1 MHRDV
6 RVDTAGWSGLRA
18 ALAVISAS
26 AVPQPST
33 VPPQPAG
40 SPPRPGSGRPA
51 GPGPGPA
58 LPGECPESRSAA
70 PRQNGRPAAFGPDDR
85 SVQSGHAPLPGQYPG
100 PYPDEPA
107 EPEPGQY
114 PAGRYAEEPYS
125 EQQSAAGR
133 YPGEEALGGEAA
145 TAAGSGH
152 PDLAEVTDADVD
164 ADPAGPDPD
173 HGGPTV
179 PAQSA
184 GPARAG
190 SAPPDFS
197 RPDAAQAESL
207 RMLAL
212 VKLAQGGDG
221 EAFGQLYDAYSDTV
235 FRYVYYRVS
244 SRQLAEDITS
254 ETFLRALRRIG
265 TFTWQGRDFGA
276 WLVTIARNLVADHFK
291 SSRYRLEVPTGEMMD
306 SNETE
311 CSPEDSVLSYLSN
324 RALLDA
330 VTQLNSQQQECVTLR
345 FLHGLS
351 VAETAKIMGK
361 NDGAIKTLQYRA
373 IRTLARLLPVDLR

>member
-1 MHRDV
+1 VSADDELDARFDAVTASYEAEFELEKGLARLRSIGFGVGVGGHETAQDV
-6 RVDTAGWSGLRA
+6 VPAEQHPTQAERRAHAAEEVKALPIAYSVTLTLERNVSADRSGLSHMREAVHAAQRVGAAADVPA
-18 ALAVISAS
+18 ALPVSSQGA
-26 AVPQPST
+26 
-33 VPPQPAG
+33 
-40 SPPRPGSGRPA
+40 GSGRP
-51 GPGPGPA
+51 P
-58 LPGECPESRSAA
+58 
-70 PRQNGRPAAFGPDDR
+70 
-85 SVQSGHAPLPGQYPG
+85 
-100 PYPDEPA
+100 
-107 EPEPGQY
+107 
-114 PAGRYAEEPYS
+114 
-125 EQQSAAGR
+125 
-133 YPGEEALGGEAA
+133 
-145 TAAGSGH
+145 
-152 PDLAEVTDADVD
+152 
-164 ADPAGPDPD
+164 
-173 HGGPTV
+173 
-179 PAQSA
+179 
-184 GPARAG
+184 

-197 RPDAAQAESL
+197 RPDTAQAESL

-212 VKLAQGGDG
+212 VKLAQDGDG
-221 EAFGQLYDAYSDTV
+221 ESFGRLYDAYSDTV

-244 SRQLAEDITS
+244 NRQLAEDITS

-311 CSPEDSVLSYLSN
+311 ASPEDSVLSYLSN

-330 VTQLNSQQQECVTLR
+330 VCQLNSQQQECVTLR

>member
-1 MHRDV
+1 M
-6 RVDTAGWSGLRA
+6 T
-18 ALAVISAS
+18 AS
-26 AVPQPST
+26 AVPHPST
-33 VPPQPAG
+33 AAGPAPRGGAAGGMGHTGPSRADSRPARSVAGRAAPDQPA
-40 SPPRPGSGRPA
+40 A
-51 GPGPGPA
+51 G
-58 LPGECPESRSAA
+58 A
-70 PRQNGRPAAFGPDDR
+70 PRPAAQNSR
-85 SVQSGHAPLPGQYPG
+85 A
-100 PYPDEPA
+100 
-107 EPEPGQY
+107 EPGQT
-114 PAGRYAEEPYS
+114 EP
-125 EQQSAAGR
+125 
-133 YPGEEALGGEAA
+133 
-145 TAAGSGH
+145 
-152 PDLAEVTDADVD
+152 
-164 ADPAGPDPD
+164 
-173 HGGPTV
+173 GPTV
-179 PAQSA
+179 PSQGA
-184 GPARAG
+184 GRAAG
-190 SAPPDFS
+190 PPDFS

-212 VKLAQGGDG
+212 VKLAQDGDG

-244 SRQLAEDITS
+244 NRQLAEDITS

-330 VTQLNSQQQECVTLR
+330 VCQLNSQQQECVTLR